1 MVVKIYGL
9 RQSTCTQRV
18 SIVLKE
24 LGIAY
29 EIVPVDF
36 AANEQKSEEYL
47 QSKNP
52 FGQIPVLVR
61 LQSSLMWWFMLILP
75 ARKMKTVSSSSKAGR
90 SHVTSLRSTGTAG
103 YCLRT

>member
-18 SIVLKE
+18 STVLKE

-36 AANEQKSEEYL
+36 AAEEQKSEEYL
-47 QSKNP
+47 QNKNP

-61 LQSSLMWWFMLILP
+61 LQLLLMWC
-75 ARKMKTVSSSSKAGR
+75 VSCLFFLLGR
-90 SHVTSLRSTGTAG
+90 
-103 YCLRT
+103 